1 MNSLEKQNGFMIRG
15 SAENGL
21 FSEIILDLTPKGNLY
36 NHVNEYA
43 MKCNVM
49 EWRVDDG
56 KL

>member
-36 NHVNEYA
+36 NNINEYE
-43 MKCNVM
+43 CNVM

>member
-15 SAENGL
+15 FAENGL

-49 EWRVDDG
+49 EG
-56 KL
+56 